1 MTPKELEQFAAKAG
15 WTNPPMEAAVQRET
29 SKRKPAQTAA

>member
-1 MTPKELEQFAAKAG
+1 MTPKELEQFAGKVS
-15 WTNPPMEAAVQRET
+15 WSNPPMEAAVQRET